1 MNKNSFKYF
10 KTHSKLVNPYYLELF
25 VNRTKLGT
33 TIIETVLS
41 GESLYVCPQFSF
53 ARSMDRYL
61 KKISRE
67 KIRRENKAKL
77 F

>member
-1 MNKNSFKYF
+1 MKCCKMNKNSFKYF
-10 KTHSKLVNPYYLELF
+10 KTHSKL
-25 VNRTKLGT
+25 GT
-33 TIIETVLS
+33 TLTETVLS